1 VAPQPEELSSEK
13 AGVVTWASA
22 PDNINDVMSRIATS
36 SKRLHQVIKD
46 ANPEKSP
53 AAERLPQNDKVVGP
67 NATKDT
73 PPSGTA
79 TDRTVKSN
87 KAQVT
92 DSVAQHESS
101 FEVAEALIRK
111 SREDREEHERM
122 EAAMESLEFNH
133 NDIAAIMTKVRP
145 AATDN
150 TVDLHWDL
158 VQTPEKTSTQ
168 EQGRTSVSKPSPEE
182 LRKEWIAN
190 MRKPLATSKG
200 PKMDIRPHGA
210 QAQGVP
216 QDAPITTKHN
226 VTNPDNAPTS

>member
-1 VAPQPEELSSEK
+1 MSSERT
-13 AGVVTWASA
+13 GEVTWAGAANSI
-22 PDNINDVMSRIATS
+22 DDVMSRIATR
-36 SKRLHQVIKD
+36 SKQLHQVIKD
-46 ANPEKSP
+46 VNPEKSP
-53 AAERLPQNDKVVGP
+53 AAERLPKNDKVVGP

-73 PPSGTA
+73 PPPGNV
-79 TDRTVKSN
+79 TDRTKKSN
-87 KAQVT
+87 NTQIT
-92 DSVAQHESS
+92 DYMAQHESS

-111 SREDREEHERM
+111 SREDREELERM
-122 EAAMESLEFNH
+122 EAAAESLEFNH
-133 NDIAAIMTKVRP
+133 NNIAGNMTKVRP
-145 AATDN
+145 AATAN

-158 VQTPEKTSTQ
+158 VQTPEKTSSQ